1 MQNEDSKND
10 KEPNLT
16 CEPGI
21 GFSLRD
27 KNIKTQEEKGLF
39 EFVVVRNSGE
49 NTKENLD
56 NMKLL
61 TDLKNIISKQLPK
74 MPKEYIVRLV
84 FDKLHESM
92 LIIKRNPYYIYK
104 KEEKSNM
111 NRINGKICS
120 LLSQNGITV
129 SESNAR
135 YVLNADVLWNES
147 QFNGIYSS
155 IPQIQITVRNKNTG
169 LASYATKCEKLSA
182 YNQETTEQIAIA
194 NLEEQLEERFITECF
209 Q

>member
-1 MQNEDSKND
+1 MQIEDSKKEKE

-39 EFVVVRNSGE
+39 EFAVIKNTGE

-92 LIIKRNPYYIYK
+92 LIIK
-104 KEEKSNM
+104 SN
-111 NRINGKICS
+111 
-120 LLSQNGITV
+120 
-129 SESNAR
+129 
-135 YVLNADVLWNES
+135 
-147 QFNGIYSS
+147 
-155 IPQIQITVRNKNTG
+155 
-169 LASYATKCEKLSA
+169 
-182 YNQETTEQIAIA
+182 
-194 NLEEQLEERFITECF
+194 
-209 Q
+209 